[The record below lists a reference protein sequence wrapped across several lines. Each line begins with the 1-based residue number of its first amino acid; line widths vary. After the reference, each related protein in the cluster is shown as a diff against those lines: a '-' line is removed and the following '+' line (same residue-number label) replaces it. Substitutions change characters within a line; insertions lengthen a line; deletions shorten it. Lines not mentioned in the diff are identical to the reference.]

1 MIDDI
6 AFYFEIKGNKI
17 MLPVNPTS
25 ISVDVTGRNQSSEV
39 LRLGE
44 ITQLATKGLKSL
56 SFSSLFP
63 LDTNR
68 PFVKEGA
75 TFKKP
80 DDYVDLFEET
90 MDSEKPIRCIIGEA
104 KINMLMSIES
114 FTWEITDTTGDI
126 DFTIQLKEYREYFP
140 KYIKTVQK
148 PITRAPARPISTAQP
163 ITVGCTVI
171 VNGRLHRD
179 SYGSGP
185 GQTEVNAT
193 RKVSHIVT
201 NPRSNQP
208 FTVHVT
214 TMDGGWRGWVR
225 PSEVR
230 RI

>member
-1 MIDDI
+1 MLDNIS
-6 AFYFEIKGNKI
+6 FYFEIKGNKI
-17 MLPVNPTS
+17 TLPVNPAS
-25 ISVDVTGRNQSSEV
+25 ISIDVAGRNQSSDV

-44 ITQLATKGLKSL
+44 ITQLTTKGLKGL

-68 PFVKEGA
+68 PFVKEG
-75 TFKKP
+75 TTYKKP
-80 DDYVDLFEET
+80 EDYVALFEEA
-90 MDSEKPIRCIIGEA
+90 MDSEKPIRCIIGET

-126 DFTIQLKEYREYFP
+126 DYSIQLKEYREYFP
-140 KYIKTVQK
+140 KYIKSPQK
-148 PITRAPARPISTAQP
+148 PITRAPSRPTNTGE

-179 SYGSGP
+179 SYGSAP
-185 GQTEVNAT
+185 GQTESNAK
-193 RKVSHIVT
+193 RKVSHIIK

-225 PSEVR
+225 KSEVR